1 MHVMQYRILF
11 LYLSSFVLQQSLAAS
26 IVAIKAINKYAI
38 PLITPGALSFYPQQL
53 QLQEPLPFLPTTF
66 VEHATTVALALQG
79 GQGEPLYDLT
89 RVRIRLEGLHLYEVV
104 TALFMNAALR
114 LFLST
119 PKTLKAG
126 EKSKNIAKILF
137 TIAIGCS
144 VIAGA
149 YTTVVFTLLGL
160 YSKSAIGLG
169 KDLAFVA
176 FFDAT
181 ASIRRSAFVRF
192 ILTLISF
199 ELSFVMSLFLNYEGR
214 MRWCASG
221 IAAVATLTSWWG
233 WNHIMGIAGQLLFK

>member
-1 MHVMQYRILF
+1 MQYRILF

-26 IVAIKAINKYAI
+26 IVATKAINKYAI
-38 PLITPGALSFYPQQL
+38 PLITPDTLSFCPQQL
-53 QLQEPLPFLPTTF
+53 QLQQLLPFSPTTF
-66 VEHATTVALALQG
+66 VEHATTVALALRG
-79 GQGEPLYDLT
+79 GQGEPLFDLT
-89 RVRIRLEGLHLYEVV
+89 RVRIRLEGLHSYEVV

-114 LFLST
+114 LFSST

-126 EKSKNIAKILF
+126 EKSENIAKILF

-181 ASIRRSAFVRF
+181 ASIRRSAFVGF

-199 ELSFVMSLFLNYEGR
+199 ELSFVLSLFLNYEGR
-214 MRWCASG
+214 MRWYASG
-221 IAAVATLTSWWG
+221 IAAVAALTSWWS